1 MASGLRTMFV
11 DALPNGIDHAW
22 CRFVES
28 ESDDLAVRDDVV
40 EPPSLR
46 RDRGA
51 MVTVTVGRGMGY
63 AATTDVTQGGL
74 TRAAERARDLA
85 GRLEGRMLV
94 DARSVQGPNSVGRYQ
109 STVERAM
116 HDVPLSERVTLLQE
130 WARALS
136 RPGDARIVERRA
148 ALWSTRVE
156 TRIVS
161 TLGADIDQVEQHMFP
176 DLSVTAHDAGETITR
191 SLGIRGR
198 SFQGGFEGLARGH
211 LVSVAHELVDD
222 ALALLSAPNC
232 PTATTDI
239 VLMPD
244 QMMLQIHESIGHP
257 LELDR
262 ILGDERNYAGT
273 SFVTLDMFGT
283 YRYGSELLNVTFAP
297 DVAHELASYAYDD
310 DGVPAER
317 VTLIDKGILVRPL
330 GSALSGARAQMAG
343 LANARAS
350 NWNRAPIDRM
360 ANLNIEPGTSTF
372 DAIIRGTERGVLMET
387 NCSWSI
393 DDARN
398 KFQFSCEKGRL
409 IEDGTLGALVKKPC
423 YRGVSSTFWRSLRAV
438 GDGTTVEVLGT
449 PYCGKGEPNQAIR
462 VGHASPVCAFSSV
475 EVFGGE

>member
-1 MASGLRTMFV
+1 MADRLRAMFV
-11 DALPNGIDHAW
+11 DALPKGIDQAW
-22 CRFVES
+22 CRFVDS
-28 ESDDLAVRDDVV
+28 ESDELTVRDDVT

-51 MVTVTVGRGMGY
+51 MVTVTVGNGMGY
-63 AATTDVTQGGL
+63 AATSDVTQGGL
-74 TRAAERARDLA
+74 ARAAERAREIA
-85 GRLEGRMLV
+85 IALEGRMLV
-94 DARSVQGPNSVGRYQ
+94 DAHAVQGPRGTGRYQ
-109 STVERAM
+109 SPVERAA
-116 HDVPLSERVTLLQE
+116 HDVPLGERVALLEE
-130 WARALS
+130 WSRALS

-161 TLGADIDQVEQHMFP
+161 TLGADIDQLEQHMLP

-198 SFQGGFEGLARGH
+198 SFQGGFEGLARGR
-211 LVSVAHELVDD
+211 LSGIAHELVED
-222 ALALLSAPNC
+222 AIALLSAPNC
-232 PTATTDI
+232 PTTTTDI

-283 YRYGSELLNVTFAP
+283 YRYGSDLLNVTFAP
-297 DVAHELASYAYDD
+297 DVDSELASYAYDD
-310 DGVPAER
+310 DGVRAER

-330 GSALSGARAQMAG
+330 GSTLSGSRAGLPG

-350 NWNRAPIDRM
+350 SWNRPPIDRM
-360 ANLNIEPGTSTF
+360 ANLNIEPGPSTF

-409 IEDGTLGALVKKPC
+409 IENGVLGALVKKPC

-438 GDGTTVEVLGT
+438 GDGATVEVLGT

-462 VGHASPVCAFSSV
+462 VGHASPVCAFANV